1 MTGPVNSD
9 IAVAVLAFAGGVMVA
24 VVTAVATRRTGRE
37 ANSTAAWSAITTRMD
52 SELSRLGNRVDALEK
67 KLDLERDERRTLA
80 QVLRSAWT
88 HILVLGEQIRGLGA
102 KPEDP
107 PPDLTAWMRHDGLVV
122 DRVETTI
129 SRTTVTDTRDPDS
142 EPLEQVTYEVRHN
155 EGPGT
160 TA

>member
-1 MTGPVNSD
+1 MSTE
-9 IAVAVLAFAGGVMVA
+9 IAVAVLGFVGGVVA
-24 VVTAVATRRTGRE
+24 AIVAAVATRSTGRE
-37 ANSTAAWSAITTRMD
+37 ANATTSWTAITTRMD
-52 SELSRLGNRVDALEK
+52 SELTRLSNRVDALEQ
-67 KLDLERDERRTLA
+67 KLDLEREERRTLA

-129 SRTTVTDTRDPDS
+129 SRTTVTDTRDPTA
-142 EPLEQVTYEVRHN
+142 EPHEQITYQVRHN
-155 EGPGT
+155 RTDEDPNP